1 MSVALSMAR
10 TTRLVAIGLRR
21 TKSALPI
28 NMQQKYC
35 DHGRST
41 ALLKITSPV
50 PTARVSCAP
59 GRERHERIDLFVG
72 EKSLWIASI
81 YDPIDVLD
89 RIETHA
95 GGDDLKHDVF
105 AAIS

>member
-1 MSVALSMAR
+1 MSVALKTER

-41 ALLKITSPV
+41 ALLKSRALALEGVHFLRP
-50 PTARVSCAP
+50 RRK
-59 GRERHERIDLFVG
+59 GYERIDLAVC
-72 EKSLWIASI
+72 EKVLWTA
-81 YDPIDVLD
+81 
-89 RIETHA
+89 RCRR
-95 GGDDLKHDVF
+95 
-105 AAIS
+105 